1 MELIYERCCGID
13 VHKKKLSVCFFVDKK
28 KEKREYGTMTDNI
41 EKLMEWLKSE
51 DCQAV
56 AMESTGVY
64 WKPIY
69 NILEEG
75 GMKVIVCNA
84 QHIKGVPGRKTD
96 VRDSEWIADL
106 VRHGLVKSS
115 YIPNREDRELREIVR
130 YRRSIVQER
139 ARELNRI
146 QAVLEGAN
154 IKLASV
160 ISHIDGVSGIA
171 ILKAMVKG
179 QTNPEELLKV
189 TTGLL
194 KADTDVLL
202 GALKGSIGVH
212 QQQMLKLQ
220 LEHLTCLDKQIQETD
235 EIIKK
240 KTETEELIIERLD
253 EMKGIGRRSAEQIIA
268 EIGIDMDRFPSADHL
283 ASWCGLSPGSNESAG
298 KKKSSKMRNGN
309 KHIRT
314 TMIEC
319 AKAAVK
325 SPNTFWCAKYSKLVV
340 RRGANRA
347 TAAVARAM
355 IVAIYYMLKRNE
367 PFNDLG
373 ADYYFAQ
380 DEEKV
385 KNKLIKNLGKLGYD
399 VTLTPQV
406 LIT

>member
-1 MELIYERCCGID
+1 
-13 VHKKKLSVCFFVDKK
+13 
-28 KEKREYGTMTDNI
+28 
-41 EKLMEWLKSE
+41 
-51 DCQAV
+51 
-56 AMESTGVY
+56 
-64 WKPIY
+64 
-69 NILEEG
+69 
-75 GMKVIVCNA
+75 
-84 QHIKGVPGRKTD
+84 
-96 VRDSEWIADL
+96 
-106 VRHGLVKSS
+106 
-115 YIPNREDRELREIVR
+115 
-130 YRRSIVQER
+130 VQER

-160 ISHIDGVSGIA
+160 ISHIDGVSGMA

-179 QTNPEELLKV
+179 QTNPEELLKA

-202 GALKGSIGVH
+202 GALKGSMGVH

-220 LEHLTCLDKQIQETD
+220 LVHITGLDKQIQETD

-240 KTETEELIIERLD
+240 KTESAELIIERLD
-253 EMKGIGRRSAEQIIA
+253 EIKGIGRRSAEQIIA
-268 EIGIDMDRFPSADHL
+268 EIGTDMDRFPSADHL

-298 KKKSSKMRNGN
+298 KQKSTKMRNGN

-380 DEEKV
+380 DEEKI
-385 KNKLIKNLGKLGYD
+385 KNKLINNLGKLGYN
-399 VTLTPQV
+399 VTLTPQA
-406 LIT
+406 LGT